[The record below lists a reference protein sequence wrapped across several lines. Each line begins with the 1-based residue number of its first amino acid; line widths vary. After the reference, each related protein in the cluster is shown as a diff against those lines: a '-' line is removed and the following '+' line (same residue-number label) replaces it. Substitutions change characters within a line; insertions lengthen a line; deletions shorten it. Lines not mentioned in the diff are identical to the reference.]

1 MFFGDLFSLSHQ
13 KNSIFTQHLQQ
24 PFCILEYWL
33 YTLQSQR
40 WEFLTKLLL
49 SDYQWP
55 ISTSSSL
62 VHNDECI
69 LHIIQLNTMCVK
81 LNYTTPCAKLN
92 YTSMCVKLNYTTPSV
107 KLNYRILCVKLNY
120 TTPYAKLNYT
130 TKWVVYYNYTT
141 LCIKFNYTIVCLIVL
156 HNKEIKIWF
165 QW

>member
-81 LNYTTPCAKLN
+81 LNYTTL
-92 YTSMCVKLNYTTPSV
+92 SV